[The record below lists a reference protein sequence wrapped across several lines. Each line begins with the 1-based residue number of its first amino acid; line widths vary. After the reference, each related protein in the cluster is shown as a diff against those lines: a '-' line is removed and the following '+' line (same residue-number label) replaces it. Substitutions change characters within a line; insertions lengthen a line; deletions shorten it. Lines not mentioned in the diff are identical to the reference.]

1 MHTLIKTPKSSLNVY
16 DTSRIFEDVDAN
28 AEENSSE
35 NKPIIEKCVK
45 EIQDKLIKN
54 PKLLFL
60 ENVEFNIE
68 K

>member
-1 MHTLIKTPKSSLNVY
+1 MHTLIKTPESSLNVY
-16 DTSRIFEDVDAN
+16 DISTIFEDVDAN

-35 NKPIIEKCVK
+35 NKLTIEKCVK

-54 PKLLFL
+54 PQLLFL